1 MPASP
6 DALALPAPR
15 GVVAKWWTYQRE
27 RFPLVAHGL
36 LILAFSSGAV
46 AYSARLRDARPA
58 AGSFVVAFL
67 SCLVFFFLLRVSDEH
82 KDIEEDR
89 RWRPY
94 RPVPRGLVT
103 LGELRRAAWGLMAVQ
118 GALALWLAP
127 ALLVPL
133 VATWAFIGLMTI
145 EFGIGGWLHDR
156 PMAVIATHM
165 LVMPFVDFYAMATD
179 WMAAGVRPAAGLLWF
194 LLASYA
200 NGVVVEVGRKLR
212 APADEEEGVLTY
224 TARYGIPRAV
234 LFWLLAMLATLGCA
248 VMATVRIGS
257 APYVLVLLGALFA
270 VAAALGAWLAVSPRP
285 GRGKLL
291 EAVSGLWTIAVY
303 LGVGFLPVFRFAP

>member
-1 MPASP
+1 MSAPSEPLAARPAGR
-6 DALALPAPR
+6 A
-15 GVVAKWWTYQRE
+15 GKWWTYQRE
-27 RFPLVAHGL
+27 RFPVVAHGL

-46 AYSARLRDARPA
+46 AYSARLRDARPTIA
-58 AGSFVVAFL
+58 SLAVAFV

-82 KDIEEDR
+82 KDFEEDS

-103 LGELRRAAWGLMAVQ
+103 LAELRTVAWGAMGVQ

-127 ALLVPL
+127 TLLVPL
-133 VATWAFIGLMTI
+133 VATWAFVWLMTI
-145 EFGIGGWLHDR
+145 EFGVGRWLHDR
-156 PMAVIATHM
+156 PMAVIASHM
-165 LVMPFVDFYAMATD
+165 LVMPFIDFYAMACD
-179 WMAAGVRPAAGLLWF
+179 WMAAGSRPAAGLGWF
-194 LLASYA
+194 LAASYA

-224 TARYGIPRAV
+224 TSRYGVPRAV
-234 LFWLLAMLATLGCA
+234 LLWLVAMLATWGCA

-257 APYVLVLLGALFA
+257 APSVLLVLGGLFL
-270 VAAALGAWLAVSPRP
+270 VAAVLGILLLTSPRP

-291 EAVSGLWTIAVY
+291 EAVSGIWTIVMY
-303 LGVGFLPVFRFAP
+303 LAVGFLPAFRFAP